1 MVKAKSKSV
10 ENGSLR
16 SEQREKA
23 LEEYEKGIRLLQQRD
38 FDKAVPRFQAVI
50 DSYPGE
56 VALCDRARTYLR
68 IAMKKHEKR
77 APVRSTRKAEE
88 SFEVG
93 VFLLNEGDAR
103 EAVRHLE
110 RAVEHEPQDAGV
122 RLTLAAARLQAGD
135 REGALATLREAVSID
150 GSSRYRARTLA
161 DFAELQGDE
170 RFEELVG
177 AAR

>member
-1 MVKAKSKSV
+1 MVKPKTKNV

-16 SEQREKA
+16 SEQRGQA
-23 LEEYEKGIRLLQQRD
+23 LEEYEKGIRLLQQKD
-38 FDKAVPRFQAVI
+38 YEKAVPRFQAI
-50 DSYPGE
+50 LDSYPGE

-68 IAMKKHEKR
+68 IANKEHAER
-77 APVRSTRKAEE
+77 APVRTTRKPEE

-93 VFLLNEGDAR
+93 VYLLNDGDAK

-110 RAVEHEPQDAGV
+110 RAIEHEPKDAGV

-135 REGALATLREAVSID
+135 REGALSTLREAVSLD
-150 GSSRYRARTLA
+150 GASRYRARVLA

-177 AAR
+177 AVR